1 MRVNSRSTYL
11 MVVQTFAYSTTAQN
25 QLKKWHTIGG
35 FLISTDYNEV
45 YQTNNSMNS
54 GQSSTKLNDMLIEF
68 TNYVNDFYGDVDDVL
83 YPMNH
88 METGKRVSKVDI
100 LGAIYDYLHEINT
113 RNSEVFT
120 WGDGDSLDRERVRD
134 ILVLKYGYDKN
145 LYGGSILL

>member
-1 MRVNSRSTYL
+1 
-11 MVVQTFAYSTTAQN
+11 
-25 QLKKWHTIGG
+25 
-35 FLISTDYNEV
+35 
-45 YQTNNSMNS
+45 MNS
-54 GQSSTKLNDMLIEF
+54 GHSSTKLNDMLVEF
-68 TNYVNDFYGDVDDVL
+68 TDYVNDFYGDVDDVL

-88 METGKRVSKVDI
+88 MKTGKRVSKVDI

-113 RNSEVFT
+113 RNSDVFR

>member
-1 MRVNSRSTYL
+1 
-11 MVVQTFAYSTTAQN
+11 
-25 QLKKWHTIGG
+25 
-35 FLISTDYNEV
+35 
-45 YQTNNSMNS
+45 MNS
-54 GQSSTKLNDMLIEF
+54 GQSSTQLNDMLVDF

-113 RNSEVFT
+113 RNSDLFT

-145 LYGGSILL
+145 LYGGSIIL